1 MKIPGSLVLYAPI
14 LIYLIYLLIVSHPD
28 VMGKLLIAL
37 VSLWIC
43 FNGAALCMLLY
54 LLLEGGWEKLKTTNK
69 EDRTEYRLISIFVVP
84 IIYIV
89 PLTDYL
95 NKHLTF
101 KI

>member
-1 MKIPGSLVLYAPI
+1 
-14 LIYLIYLLIVSHPD
+14 
-28 VMGKLLIAL
+28 
-37 VSLWIC
+37 
-43 FNGAALCMLLY
+43 MLLY